1 MSLKLNTSSGGSI
14 TLQEADTASNLTLT
28 VPAVTG
34 TLLTNKSA
42 GIVLQVVSTTKSDT
56 FSTTSTSLTDV
67 TGLSVTITPS
77 STSSKILVIASVS
90 MGTPN
95 TNFAYFNLLRGSTA
109 LAVGDTSS
117 GRPSATGMSFAGVSN
132 EGILNVIPVT
142 FLDSPSSTSAL
153 TYKIQIRCATSGNA
167 YINRSHRDSASTDYD
182 VRLASTI
189 TVMEIAG

>member
-1 MSLKLNTSSGGSI
+1 MAFIISGTDGIDLSS
-14 TLQEADTASNLTLT
+14 Q
-28 VPAVTG
+28 P
-34 TLLTNKSA
+34 LTNKLPDGNAPS
-42 GIVLQVVSTTKSDT
+42 GSVIQVVSTLKSDT

-77 STSSKILVIASVS
+77 STSSKILVVASVS

-95 TNFAYFNLLRGSTA
+95 TNFAYINLLRGSTSIC
-109 LAVGDTSS
+109 VGDTSS

-132 EGILNVIPVT
+132 EGIVNIVPIA

-153 TYKIQIRCATSGNA
+153 TYKIQLRCATSGNA